1 MSLRDDALSIFLTQR
16 PALVR
21 YAVKLTGDRGEA
33 EDLLQEAWLR
43 FSATAASR
51 RIEEPAGYL
60 RRIIRNLVFDGR
72 RRKGLE
78 QRLFD
83 GDANRVAET
92 VASDEPS
99 AQANA
104 EAKHELAIV
113 RGVIARMPERMR
125 IAFEMHR
132 FQGIKLVDIAAH
144 LSISKSLAHEL
155 VVEGVERCKM
165 ALRKNR

>member
-1 MSLRDDALSIFLTQR
+1 MSRRDDALSIFLTQR

-21 YAVKLTGDRGEA
+21 YVVKLTGDRAEA

-43 FSATAASR
+43 FSDIVDGR
-51 RIEEPAGYL
+51 QIEEPEGYL
-60 RRIIRNLVFDGR
+60 HRIVRNLVLDGR

-83 GDANRVAET
+83 DDAGRIAET
-92 VASDEPS
+92 IASDEPS
-99 AQANA
+99 ALANA
-104 EAKHELAIV
+104 EARDELAIV
-113 RGVIARMPERMR
+113 QGVIAHMPDRMR

-132 FQGIKLVDIAAH
+132 FQGVKLVDIAAH

-155 VVEGVERCKM
+155 VVEGVEQCKK

>member
-1 MSLRDDALSIFLTQR
+1 MSWRDDALSIFLTQR
-16 PALVR
+16 PALIR
-21 YAVKLTGDRGEA
+21 YAVKLTGDRAEA

-43 FSATAASR
+43 FSDIAGRR
-51 RIEEPAGYL
+51 RIKEPEGYL
-60 RRIIRNLVFDGR
+60 HRIVRNLIFDGR
-72 RRKGLE
+72 RCKGLE

-83 GDANRVAET
+83 GDASRIAET

-99 AQANA
+99 ALANA
-104 EAKHELAIV
+104 EAKDELAIV
-113 RGVIARMPERMR
+113 QRVIAHMPDRMR

-132 FQGIKLVDIAAH
+132 LQGIKLVDIAAH

-155 VVEGVERCKM
+155 VVEGVERCKK